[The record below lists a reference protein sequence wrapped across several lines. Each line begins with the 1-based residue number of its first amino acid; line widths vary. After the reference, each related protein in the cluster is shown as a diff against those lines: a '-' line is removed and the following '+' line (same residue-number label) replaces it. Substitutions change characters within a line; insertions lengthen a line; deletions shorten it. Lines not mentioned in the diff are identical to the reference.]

1 MTGDLGRLSV
11 LLVDDNPYMMRLVR
25 TMLRGFGITQ
35 TTECRDPAEA
45 LEIARLEPIDV
56 IIVDYQMDMIDGVE
70 FTRLVRT
77 GEDSRNPFAP
87 IIMLSAYTERSRVLA
102 ARDAGVTEFCAK
114 PINADQL
121 WLKLAAVINHPRAFV
136 RTKRY
141 FGPDRRRR
149 DPSEYDGE
157 ERRSD
162 EDGSTNAAA
171 E

>member
-1 MTGDLGRLSV
+1 MSGDLGRLSV
-11 LLVDDNPYMMRLVR
+11 LLVDDNPHMMHLVR

-45 LEIARLEPIDV
+45 LEIARLEPVDV
-56 IIVDYQMDMIDGVE
+56 IIIDYQMDMIDGVE

-77 GEDSRNPFAP
+77 GRDSRNPYVP
-87 IIMLSAYTERSRVLA
+87 IVMLSAYTERSRIFA

-114 PINADQL
+114 PVNAEQL
-121 WLKLAAVINHPRAFV
+121 WLKLAAVINHPRPFV

-149 DPSEYDGE
+149 DPAEYDGE

-162 EDGSTNAAA
+162 EDDAANAAA